1 MQTISNLG
9 FLSSTAKCQCKI
21 AARER
26 RNCGPPGISAADCRK
41 AGCCFNASVPGVPW
55 CFTAKPKKVK
65 KVCPVDPRIRVNCG
79 YPGITAKECLSRK
92 CCFRPRPAGVPWC
105 FYHRTVEE
113 GKIQMRHLL
122 LHPHKHPT
130 VPEKDRIFSDSQCGF
145 RASSLKHISGC

>member
-1 MQTISNLG
+1 MVSREHLINAPLLKIKLTPSNFG
-9 FLSSTAKCQCKI
+9 FLCSTAKCQCKI

-65 KVCPVDPRIRVNCG
+65 KVCPADPRIRVNCG
-79 YPGITAKECLSRK
+79 YPGITAKECLSRR
-92 CCFRPRPAGVPWC
+92 CCFRAHPAGVPWC

-113 GKIQMRHLL
+113 G
-122 LHPHKHPT
+122 
-130 VPEKDRIFSDSQCGF
+130 C
-145 RASSLKHISGC
+145 